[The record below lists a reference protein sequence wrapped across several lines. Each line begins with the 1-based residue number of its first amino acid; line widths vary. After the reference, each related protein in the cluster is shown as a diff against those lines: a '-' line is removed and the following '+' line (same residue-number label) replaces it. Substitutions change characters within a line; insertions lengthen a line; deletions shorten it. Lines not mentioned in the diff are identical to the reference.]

1 MTTYLGDNVTHHQ
14 PFNPIWDL
22 SKLFW
27 YIEDIHLRQEESYNQ
42 KKKIKNSNFSFA
54 LLSASSSSVH
64 NLILGLEFRQF
75 SSPSQVNKINQ
86 DSPKFRYNIP
96 NKVVIS

>member
-1 MTTYLGDNVTHHQ
+1 MTTYLGDNVIHHQ

-27 YIEDIHLRQEESYNQ
+27 SIEDIHLRQEESYNQ

-54 LLSASSSSVH
+54 LLLLHHPHLSTTLYLV
-64 NLILGLEFRQF
+64 
-75 SSPSQVNKINQ
+75 
-86 DSPKFRYNIP
+86 
-96 NKVVIS
+96 